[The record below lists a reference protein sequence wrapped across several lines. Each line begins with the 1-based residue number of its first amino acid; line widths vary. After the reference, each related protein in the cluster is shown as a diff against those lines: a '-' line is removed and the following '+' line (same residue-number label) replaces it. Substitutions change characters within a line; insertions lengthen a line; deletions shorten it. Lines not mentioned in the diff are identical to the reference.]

1 MRSASSPVGAIR
13 APCPTPATPYRIERR
28 MESSKSRERMSR
40 TQRELSSV
48 EIMAISERET
58 FEGLVDISGKQIHG
72 EKQQKKAKGQ
82 NSRGTLLV
90 LKLPAVTMVSDDN
103 SKPLMMAKND
113 GTEEKERSSLP
124 YVRHSEVKGN
134 VPTKV
139 SKAIQTFTLPDLD
152 SKERNDMAQLGL
164 FGDGKKRAGISDSSE
179 KEADRRRTQPVGK
192 IRLWKEVKK
201 KDETRQHTEKKP
213 GKRSKGDQKWEWSPR
228 SGRVFPEIQRSV
240 TVEMNGR
247 LSRINMEETLTQTD
261 VKTSHRRQGDKA
273 QLSPESS
280 FDAGSVTNKSRKSS
294 TKSEREETETK
305 AGGSGGSSPRVV
317 LPEIPPKLVREK
329 THEIERKTKKHR
341 RKPSADD
348 ASSSHSVVLRTSS
361 DNGLTVDAKHIMPL
375 PKVTVPQTK
384 MASQGERKT
393 SDKGTEYEEPA
404 YIAKLKRREKRRKEL
419 YDLLRYLPPL
429 SKVSRTYAVN
439 VISLGI
445 DKDSKTEVEGEGSEG
460 SNSPGDTPRFP
471 PCTCS
476 HRTVAHPGIKISK
489 SVSPRCPY
497 LSKMADDLDEDKMA
511 DPMKTRRTVSERT
524 TKRAREEELSKRTAL
539 GMFRTIQLFENR
551 KRGPV
556 DKRYRNIYRLDP
568 RYLNKRAS
576 REKGG

>member
-1 MRSASSPVGAIR
+1 MRSAPSPIGAVR

-28 MESSKSRERMSR
+28 MGSSTAKSRERMSR
-40 TQRELSSV
+40 SQRELSSV

-58 FEGLVDISGKQIHG
+58 FDGLVDISGKQIHV
-72 EKQQKKAKGQ
+72 ERQQNKRKGQ
-82 NSRGTLLV
+82 NSKGTLLV

-103 SKPLMMAKND
+103 SKPLMMAKN
-113 GTEEKERSSLP
+113 EEKERSSLP
-124 YVRHSEVKGN
+124 YVRHTEIKGT
-134 VPTKV
+134 VAPPKV
-139 SKAIQTFTLPDLD
+139 SKPIQTFILPDLEN
-152 SKERNDMAQLGL
+152 SKEKNDMAQMGL
-164 FGDGKKRAGISDSSE
+164 FGDGKLKRAGISDHT
-179 KEADRRRTQPVGK
+179 EADRRKAQPVGK

-201 KDETRQHTEKKP
+201 KDETQQQTTEKKP
-213 GKRSKGDQKWEWSPR
+213 GKRSKREQKWEWSPR
-228 SGRVFPEIQRSV
+228 GKVFPEIQRSV

-247 LSRINMEETLTQTD
+247 LSRINMEETLPQLDAKTGNRTD
-261 VKTSHRRQGDKA
+261 KS

-280 FDAGSVTNKSRKSS
+280 FDSGSVTNKSRKSS
-294 TKSEREETETK
+294 TKSQREDREAK
-305 AGGSGGSSPRVV
+305 GSGNSGGSSPRVV
-317 LPEIPPKLVREK
+317 LPEIPPKLAREK

-341 RKPSADD
+341 RKPSVDD
-348 ASSSHSVVLRTSS
+348 ASSAHSVVLRTSS

-384 MASQGERKT
+384 MASQGERKS
-393 SDKGTEYEEPA
+393 SDKATEYEEPA
-404 YIAKLKRREKRRKEL
+404 YIAKLKRREKRRREL

-445 DKDSKTEVEGEGSEG
+445 DKDDKTEAEGEGSEV
-460 SNSPGDTPRFP
+460 SSSPGDSPRFP

-476 HRTVAHPGIKISK
+476 HRTVAHPGIKVSK
-489 SVSPRCPY
+489 SVSPRSPY
-497 LSKMADDLDEDKMA
+497 LSKMAGDIDEDKMA
-511 DPMKTRRTVSERT
+511 DRLKTRQTVSERAS
-524 TKRAREEELSKRTAL
+524 KRTREEELSKRTAL

-556 DKRYRNIYRLDP
+556 DKRYKNIYRLDP

>member
-1 MRSASSPVGAIR
+1 MRSAPSPVGAVR

-28 MESSKSRERMSR
+28 MGSSNAKSRERMSR
-40 TQRELSSV
+40 NQRELSSV

-58 FEGLVDISGKQIHG
+58 FEGLVDISGKQIHV
-72 EKQQKKAKGQ
+72 EKQQNSKKRNGQ
-82 NSRGTLLV
+82 NSKGTYLV

-103 SKPLMMAKND
+103 SKPLMMAKNN
-113 GTEEKERSSLP
+113 GKGEKERSSLP
-124 YVRHSEVKGN
+124 YVRHSEIKGN
-134 VPTKV
+134 VVAPKV
-139 SKAIQTFTLPDLD
+139 SKPIQTFILPDLES

-164 FGDGKKRAGISDSSE
+164 FGDGKKRAEISEQAE
-179 KEADRRRTQPVGK
+179 KEADRRKTQPVGK

-201 KDETRQHTEKKP
+201 KDETRQSTDKKQT
-213 GKRSKGDQKWEWSPR
+213 GKRSKNEQKWEWSPR
-228 SGRVFPEIQRSV
+228 GGKVFPEIQRSV
-240 TVEMNGR
+240 TVELNGR
-247 LSRINMEETLTQTD
+247 LSRINMEETLPQTD
-261 VKTSHRRQGDKA
+261 SKNRGAKA
-273 QLSPESS
+273 QLSPETS
-280 FDAGSVTNKSRKSS
+280 FDSVPNRSRKSS
-294 TKSEREETETK
+294 TKSQTDEAETK
-305 AGGSGGSSPRVV
+305 AGSSGGSSPRVV

-341 RKPSADD
+341 RKASADD
-348 ASSSHSVVLRTSS
+348 ASSGHSVVLRTSS

-384 MASQGERKT
+384 MVAQGERRS
-393 SDKGTEYEEPA
+393 SDKATEYEEPA
-404 YIAKLKRREKRRKEL
+404 YIAKLKRREKRRREL

-445 DKDSKTEVEGEGSEG
+445 DKDSKLEGEGEGSEV
-460 SNSPGDTPRFP
+460 SSPGDSPRYP

-476 HRTVAHPGIKISK
+476 HRTVAHPGTNKVSK
-489 SVSPRCPY
+489 SVSPRSPF
-497 LSKMADDLDEDKMA
+497 LNKMADDAED
-511 DPMKTRRTVSERT
+511 DRMKTRQTVSERAS
-524 TKRAREEELSKRTAL
+524 KRTREEELSKRKAL

-556 DKRYRNIYRLDP
+556 DRRYRNIYRLDP
-568 RYLNKRAS
+568 RYLSKRAS